1 MQTITSLTYIALTVL
16 SLALAAALALLWK
29 SHGAAAAHNAEKT
42 AIEAEKA
49 SLAASKTAL
58 ENEKQRLEA
67 ALARA
72 EAEREL
78 AAMENDLRKKLLEI
92 KQ

>member
-1 MQTITSLTYIALTVL
+1 MTYIALTVL

-58 ENEKQRLEA
+58 ENEKA
-67 ALARA
+67 TP
-72 EAEREL
+72 
-78 AAMENDLRKKLLEI
+78 
-92 KQ
+92 